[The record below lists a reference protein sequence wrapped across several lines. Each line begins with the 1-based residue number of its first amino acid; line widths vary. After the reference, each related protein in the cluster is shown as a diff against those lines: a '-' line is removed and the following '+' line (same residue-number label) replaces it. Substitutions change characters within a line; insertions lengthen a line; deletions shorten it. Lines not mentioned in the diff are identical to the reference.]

1 MNRFFLMALAI
12 ACLAAGPARG
22 DPPEDVQ
29 SCPSCH
35 YCGMDRHKFGHSRME
50 VVHQDGRTVGT
61 CSLHCAALELALSI
75 DGPPKAIR
83 VADMET
89 RQLIDA
95 ETATW
100 VVGGSKPGVMTGR
113 AKWAFAE
120 RAAAEAFVKE
130 NGGRVASFEEAIQA
144 AFEDM
149 YQDVKTIREKRK
161 AMKTRMMHEARD

>member
-1 MNRFFLMALAI
+1 MNRLFQLAFAI
-12 ACLAAGPARG
+12 ACLGAVPARG
-22 DPPEDVQ
+22 DPSEDVQ
-29 SCPSCH
+29 KCPSCH
-35 YCGMDRHKFGHSRME
+35 YCGMDRDKFGHSRME
-50 VVHQDGRTVGT
+50 ILHEDGKAVGT

-83 VADMET
+83 VADLIT

-100 VVGGSKPGVMTGR
+100 VVGGSKPGVMTKR

-120 RAAAEAFVKE
+120 RASAEAFVKD
-130 NGGRVASFEEAIQA
+130 NGGKVATFEEAIQA

-149 YQDVKTIREKRK
+149 YQDVKMIREKRK
-161 AMKTRMMHEARD
+161 AMKTKM